1 MGQPL
6 SQPTLPS
13 LPTGCST
20 LLPAVPSTLI
30 LELKMARS
38 MTITQEETPSTS
50 MLFNIFLLVAF
61 SWMALAAITSASA
74 EVEDVRV
81 ESTVLR

>member
-1 MGQPL
+1 
-6 SQPTLPS
+6 
-13 LPTGCST
+13 
-20 LLPAVPSTLI
+20 
-30 LELKMARS
+30 MARS

-74 EVEDVRV
+74 EVEEVRV
-81 ESTVLR
+81 ESTDLP